1 MMKKGRNPVFGIVHN
16 LRLVT
21 TTHNQQVMQRDFLR
35 FSDGTGHGTGTRPIM
50 AFCEK
55 HNAFYDFSTEG
66 DWFKLVITL

>member
-35 FSDGTGHGTGTRPIM
+35 FSDGTGTRSIM

-66 DWFKLVITL
+66 GWFKLVITL